1 MSSIR
6 KCCQAYRLFFICVA
20 LLSIGACQSH
30 SYNETVYPFLI
41 NDEQIDTSKPTR
53 LVISHENFGAP
64 SKSYLQ
70 AYERKIDAVVEET
83 LKKNNYTIINN
94 SDYRKF
100 WREAKRK
107 HGSPYNAST
116 SQVNATAFQLVV
128 RQTLNKLKEAN
139 IADAIIFTDLV
150 EQPVVFQGNNNHL
163 AKWHGVSRRP
173 GVKGSG
179 AVSTEFDWS
188 QSVPAVSLRI
198 IIYDIDG
205 KLLFKS
211 IGGLEVTRYI
221 DTRKVSGRFARRDK
235 LFTKSSNINEGVA
248 LALHPFIVAEGY
260 PQQ

>member
-1 MSSIR
+1 MSPLR

-41 NDEQIDTSKPTR
+41 NDEQIDTSKPKR
-53 LVISHENFGAP
+53 LIISHENFGAP
-64 SKSYLQ
+64 SKNYLQ

-188 QSVPAVSLRI
+188 QSVPAASLRI

-235 LFTKSSNINEGVA
+235 LFTKSSNIYEGVA

-260 PQQ
+260 PRQ